1 MTAPQP
7 ASQEVD
13 AETQKAYPEEQHPL
27 AQVERGIEVEDF
39 TRSWAE
45 DHIEDEAID
54 MEAVDR
60 VDLGIELAEDAHQ
73 AREQRLYPE
82 RIAAWP

>member
-1 MTAPQP
+1 MPPPEP
-7 ASQEVD
+7 ARQEVD
-13 AETQKAYPEEQHPL
+13 AEAQKAYPEEQHPL
-27 AQVERGIEVEDF
+27 AQVKRGVEVEDF

-60 VDLGIELAEDAHQ
+60 VDLGIELAEDAYQ
-73 AREQRLYPE
+73 TREQRLYPE
-82 RIAAWP
+82 RIAAWT

>member
-7 ASQEVD
+7 ARQEVD
-13 AETQKAYPEEQHPL
+13 AEAQKAYPEEQHPL
-27 AQVERGIEVEDF
+27 AQVERGIEVEDL

-60 VDLGIELAEDAHQ
+60 VDLSI
-73 AREQRLYPE
+73 
-82 RIAAWP
+82 

>member
-7 ASQEVD
+7 ASQEID
-13 AETQKAYPEEQHPL
+13 AEAQKAYPEEQHPL
-27 AQVERGIEVEDF
+27 AQVECGIEVEDL

-60 VDLGIELAEDAHQ
+60 VDLSIELAEDAHQ
-73 AREQRLYPE
+73 TREQRLYPE